1 MNWQDEIIEKD
12 NTELSIIFKNI
23 KTMKTNEKI
32 NEITKR
38 AIAGESTLGL
48 ADELQEMIRD
58 KAKEEH
64 PDRFAS
70 QMGYT
75 MAHSSFAIMCLLDKL
90 VMIQNEINR

>member
-38 AIAGESTLGL
+38 ALAGESTLAL
-48 ADELQEMIRD
+48 ADELQDQIRKISKD
-58 KAKEEH
+58 EH
-64 PDRFAS
+64 PECFSS

-75 MAHSSFAIMCLLDKL
+75 MAHSSFAVMCLLDKL
-90 VMIQNEINR
+90 VMINNEINR